1 MAKALLLLFF
11 SLSTLTFAQ
20 TPLYIG
26 LDADMS
32 AGAKE
37 GGIAI
42 QRGAMIAIEEINNAG
57 GVLNRPLELII
68 KDHRGNPAR
77 GMANIKAFSK
87 QSDLVAVLGGVHT
100 PVALKELS
108 IIHDNDMI
116 YLVPWAAGTP
126 IVTNGYK
133 PNHVFRISVRDEEA
147 GKVLIKHAKKLAVS
161 KVGLLLEH
169 TGWGRSNE
177 KSITSAAA
185 EKGVSIAAIEWL
197 NWGQKDVTQEIAS
210 LVSQGAE
217 AIILVANAPEG
228 IVAVR
233 SLLKLETAKD
243 LPIIS
248 HWGIASGDFVEQV
261 GLSELAKLN
270 LYVLQTYSFTQPTN
284 PVLNRQVIKAYQKM
298 FDPRITAASIPG
310 AVGTAHAYDLIH
322 LLAKAITQASSIKTN
337 DIRLALENLSSHK
350 GLVKIYHPPFT
361 KDKHD
366 ALWAEDYIISQYDSQ
381 GNLAPLKDQP

>member
-1 MAKALLLLFF
+1 
-11 SLSTLTFAQ
+11 
-20 TPLYIG
+20 
-26 LDADMS
+26 
-32 AGAKE
+32 
-37 GGIAI
+37 
-42 QRGAMIAIEEINNAG
+42 
-57 GVLNRPLELII
+57 
-68 KDHRGNPAR
+68 
-77 GMANIKAFSK
+77 
-87 QSDLVAVLGGVHT
+87 
-100 PVALKELS
+100 
-108 IIHDNDMI
+108 
-116 YLVPWAAGTP
+116 
-126 IVTNGYK
+126 
-133 PNHVFRISVRDEEA
+133 
-147 GKVLIKHAKKLAVS
+147 
-161 KVGLLLEH
+161 
-169 TGWGRSNE
+169 
-177 KSITSAAA
+177 
-185 EKGVSIAAIEWL
+185 
-197 NWGQKDVTQEIAS
+197 
-210 LVSQGAE
+210 
-217 AIILVANAPEG
+217 
-228 IVAVR
+228 VR

>member
-1 MAKALLLLFF
+1 MAQALLLLFF
-11 SLSTLTFAQ
+11 STLTFAQ
-20 TPLYIG
+20 TPFYIG

-32 AGAKE
+32 AVAKK

-42 QRGAMIAIEEINNAG
+42 QRGAMIAIKEINNAG

-77 GMANIKAFSK
+77 GIANIKALSK
-87 QSDLVAVLGGVHT
+87 QPDLVAVLGGVHT
-100 PVALKELS
+100 PVVLKELP
-108 IIHDNDMI
+108 IIHNNEMI

-126 IVTNGYK
+126 IVNNGYK

-147 GKVLIKHAKKLAVS
+147 GKVLIKQAKKLGTS
-161 KVGLLLEH
+161 KVGLLLER

-177 KSITSAAA
+177 KSIISAAA
-185 EKGVSIAAIEWL
+185 EKGVSIAAIEWF
-197 NWGQKDVTQEIAS
+197 NWGQKGMTQEIAS

-233 SLLKLETAKD
+233 SLLKLEQAKD

-270 LYVLQTYSFTQPTN
+270 LYVLQTYSFTKPTN
-284 PVLNRQVIKAYQKM
+284 PVLNRQVIKAYQEM
-298 FDPRITAASIPG
+298 FDPLITAESIPG

-322 LLAKAITQASSIKTN
+322 LLAKAITQADSIKTS
-337 DIRLALENLSSHK
+337 DIRFALKNLSFHK
-350 GLVKIYHPPFT
+350 GLVKTYNPPFT

-366 ALWAEDYIISQYDSQ
+366 ALWAEDYIISHYDSQ
-381 GNLAPLKDQP
+381 GHLAPLKD

>member
-1 MAKALLLLFF
+1 MAQALLLLLF
-11 SLSTLTFAQ
+11 STLTFAQ

-32 AGAKE
+32 AVAKE

-42 QRGAMIAIEEINNAG
+42 QRGAMIAIEEVNNAG

-77 GMANIKAFSK
+77 GIANIKALSK
-87 QSDLVAVLGGVHT
+87 QPDLVAVLGGVHT
-100 PVALKELS
+100 PVALKELP
-108 IIHDNDMI
+108 IIHNNDMI
-116 YLVPWAAGTP
+116 YLVPWAAGTA
-126 IVTNGYK
+126 IVNNGYK
-133 PNHVFRISVRDEEA
+133 PNNVFRISVRDEEA
-147 GKVLIKHAKKLAVS
+147 GKVLIEHAKKLGTS
-161 KVGLLLEH
+161 NVGLLLER

-177 KSITSAAA
+177 TSIASAAA
-185 EKGVSIAAIEWL
+185 EKGVSITAIEWL
-197 NWGQKDVTQEIAS
+197 NWGQKDVTKEIAS

-217 AIILVANAPEG
+217 AIILVTNAPEG

-233 SLLKLETAKD
+233 SLLKLENAKD

-261 GLSELAKLN
+261 GLSQLAKLN
-270 LYVLQTYSFTQPTN
+270 LYVLQTYSFTKPTN
-284 PVLNRQVIKAYQKM
+284 PVLNRQVIKAYQEM
-298 FDPRITAASIPG
+298 FDPLITAASIPG

-322 LLAKAITQASSIKTN
+322 LLAKAITQANSLKTS
-337 DIRLALENLSSHK
+337 DIRLALENLSFHK
-350 GLVKIYHPPFT
+350 GLVKTYRPPFT

-366 ALWAEDYIISQYDSQ
+366 ALWAEDYIISQYDSR
-381 GNLAPLKDQP
+381 GNLAPLKD

>member
-1 MAKALLLLFF
+1 MAQALLLLFF
-11 SLSTLTFAQ
+11 STLTFAQ

-42 QRGAMIAIEEINNAG
+42 RRGAMIAIEEINNAG

-68 KDHRGNPAR
+68 KDHHGNPAR
-77 GMANIKAFSK
+77 GMANIKALSK

-100 PVALKELS
+100 PVALKELP
-108 IIHDNDMI
+108 IIHNNKMI

-126 IVTNGYK
+126 IVSNGYK
-133 PNHVFRISVRDEEA
+133 PNYVFRISVRDEEA
-147 GKVLIKHAKKLAVS
+147 GKVLINQAKKLAVR
-161 KVGLLLEH
+161 KVGLLLER

-177 KSITSAAA
+177 KSIASASA
-185 EKGVSIAAIEWL
+185 EKGLSIAAIEWL
-197 NWGQKDVTQEIAS
+197 NWGQKDMTKEIAS

-243 LPIIS
+243 LPIIA
-248 HWGIASGDFVEQV
+248 HWGIASGDFVEEV
-261 GLSELAKLN
+261 GLNDLAKLN
-270 LYVLQTYSFTQPTN
+270 LYVLQTYSFTKPTN
-284 PVLNRQVIKAYQKM
+284 PVLNRQVIEAYQEM
-298 FDPRITAASIPG
+298 FDPRITEESIPG

-322 LLAKAITQASSIKTN
+322 LLAKAITQANSIKTG
-337 DIRLALENLSSHK
+337 DIRLALENLSLHK
-350 GLVKIYHPPFT
+350 GLVKTYSPPFT
-361 KDKHD
+361 SDKHD
-366 ALWAEDYIISQYDSQ
+366 ALWAEDYIISHYDSQ
-381 GNLAPLKDQP
+381 GNLAPLKD